1 MPVQIQTAQGP
12 VSADA
17 LGLTLIHEH
26 VMVDFIGAE
35 DVSADRYD
43 ADEVF
48 RVALPYLQQLREL
61 GGRTLVECTPTYIGR
76 DPALLR
82 RLAEAGGVHLITNT
96 GYYGAAHDK
105 YLPPHAFTET
115 AEQLAD
121 RWLREC
127 ESGLDGTGIRPGFI
141 KIGVDTGRL
150 SEVDAKLVRAAAL
163 VHQRTGLTI
172 ASHTGPGVPALAQI
186 DLLEELGVS
195 PRAWIWVHAQAEP
208 DSAIHLQAARRGAW
222 VEFDGIAPNT
232 VERHVALVSAMREAG
247 LLDRVLISHDA
258 GWYNVGE
265 PNGGTFRAYETLF
278 TRFLPALGEA
288 GFSEGEIR
296 QLTVE
301 NPRRALEGM
310 IGQGK
315 R

>member
-1 MPVQIQTAQGP
+1 MPAHIQTAHGP

-35 DVSADRYD
+35 HVSAERYD
-43 ADEVF
+43 ADEVS
-48 RVALPYLQQLREL
+48 RVALPYLQQLWEL
-61 GGRTLVECTPTYIGR
+61 GGRTLVECTPPYIGR

-82 RLAEAGGVHLITNT
+82 RLAEASGVHLITNT
-96 GYYGAAHDK
+96 GYYGAANDK

-127 ESGLDGTGIRPGFI
+127 ESGLDGTGILPGFI
-141 KIGVDTGRL
+141 KIGVDTGPL
-150 SEVDAKLVRAAAL
+150 SEVDAKLVRAAAR

-172 ASHTGPGVPALAQI
+172 ASHTGPGIPALAQL
-186 DLLEELGVS
+186 DLLEEVGVS

-232 VERHVALVSAMREAG
+232 VERHVALVTAMKGAG

-265 PNGGTFRAYETLF
+265 PNGGTFRAYDMLF
-278 TRFLPALGEA
+278 THFLPALREA
-288 GFSEGEIR
+288 GFSEAEVR

-301 NPRRALEGM
+301 NPLRVLVGLTDSCP
-310 IGQGK
+310 
-315 R
+315 